1 MVIAEA
7 GLGDALVDVGRWA
20 AILGAGFWAGMI
32 NVVVGSGTLVSFP
45 VLVLC
50 GYSPLVANISNNI
63 GLVGG
68 GLSGTIGY
76 RRELRRNA
84 GLARV
89 LLPASL
95 TGGVVG
101 ASLLLVLPAEA
112 FRTIVP
118 ALIAVGLLMVVAGPF
133 VQRAAARRAEAAPA
147 AGTAAEAGSGS
158 EAGAAGGY
166 PAGRRVALVGALG
179 VIGVYGGYFGA
190 AQGILVVGLL
200 SILTSESLQS
210 VNAVKNLLVT
220 AVNLVAAVVF
230 MAVAWSSIDWLAVA
244 LIAVGATLGGV
255 VGARVGRRLPPRL
268 MRGLIVAIGTVAIV
282 NLVFFS

>member
-1 MVIAEA
+1 MTVELA
-7 GLGDALVDVGRWA
+7 LTDALVAGGKGA
-20 AILGAGFWAGMI
+20 AILAAGFWAGMI

-76 RRELRRNA
+76 RSELRENA
-84 GLARV
+84 ALARV

-95 TGGVVG
+95 AGGIAG
-101 ASLLLVLPAEA
+101 ALLLLVLPDEA
-112 FRTIVP
+112 FGTVVP

-133 VQRAAARRAEAAPA
+133 VQRAAARRAAAAPEGA
-147 AGTAAEAGSGS
+147 GTGTAAPPARRLGLLSGI
-158 EAGAAGGY
+158 A
-166 PAGRRVALVGALG
+166 VV
-179 VIGVYGGYFGA
+179 GVYGGYFGA

-200 SILTSESLQS
+200 SILTAESLQS

-220 AVNLVAAVVF
+220 GVNLVAAVVF
-230 MAVAWSSIDWLAVA
+230 MAVAWGSIDWPAVA
-244 LIAVGATLGGV
+244 LIAVGATLGGM

-268 MRGLIVAIGTVAIV
+268 LRALIVVIGAVAIV
-282 NLVFFS
+282 NLVFF

>member
-1 MVIAEA
+1 MTVELA
-7 GLGDALVDVGRWA
+7 LSDALVTGGKGA
-20 AILGAGFWAGMI
+20 AILAAGFWAGMI

-76 RRELRRNA
+76 RRELRENA
-84 GLARV
+84 DLARV

-95 TGGVVG
+95 VGGIAG
-101 ASLLLVLPAEA
+101 ALLLLVLPDEA
-112 FRTIVP
+112 FGTVVP

-133 VQRAAARRAEAAPA
+133 VQRAAARRASAEP
-147 AGTAAEAGSGS
+147 AEADRPAPPARRLGLLSGI
-158 EAGAAGGY
+158 A
-166 PAGRRVALVGALG
+166 VV
-179 VIGVYGGYFGA
+179 GVYGGYFGA

-200 SILTSESLQS
+200 SILTAESLQS

-220 AVNLVAAVVF
+220 GVNLVATLVF
-230 MAVAWSSIDWLAVA
+230 MTVAWGSIDWPVVA
-244 LIAVGATLGGV
+244 LLAVGATLGGV

-268 MRGLIVAIGTVAIV
+268 LRTLIVVIGTVAIV
-282 NLVFFS
+282 NLVFF

>member
-1 MVIAEA
+1 MVIADA
-7 GLGDALVDVGRWA
+7 GLVEAAAVGGKWA

-50 GYSPLVANISNNI
+50 GYPPLVANISNNI

-68 GLSGTIGY
+68 GLSGTLGY
-76 RRELRRNA
+76 RHELRRNA

-95 TGGVVG
+95 GGGIVG
-101 ASLLLVLPAEA
+101 AALLLVLPDDA

-118 ALIAVGLLMVVAGPF
+118 VLIAAGLVMVVAGPF
-133 VQRAAARRAEAAPA
+133 VQRAAARRA
-147 AGTAAEAGSGS
+147 AEDP
-158 EAGAAGGY
+158 EGAADAG
-166 PAGRRVALVGALG
+166 PSSGRRAALLG
-179 VIGVYGGYFGA
+179 GTLVVGVYGGYFGA

-220 AVNLVAAVVF
+220 GVNLVAAVVF
-230 MAVAWSSIDWLAVA
+230 MAVAWDSIDWLAVA

-255 VGARVGRRLPPRL
+255 VGARVGRRLPPGL

>member
-1 MVIAEA
+1 
-7 GLGDALVDVGRWA
+7 
-20 AILGAGFWAGMI
+20 MI

-50 GYSPLVANISNNI
+50 GYPPLVANISNNI

-68 GLSGTIGY
+68 GLSGTLGY
-76 RRELRRNA
+76 RHELRQNA

-95 TGGVVG
+95 LGGVVG
-101 ASLLLVLPAEA
+101 ATLLLVLPDDA

-118 ALIAVGLLMVVAGPF
+118 VLIAAGLVMVVAGPF
-133 VQRAAARRAEAAPA
+133 VQRAAARRA
-147 AGTAAEAGSGS
+147 AEDP
-158 EAGAAGGY
+158 EGADTG
-166 PAGRRVALVGALG
+166 PSFGRRAALLG
-179 VIGVYGGYFGA
+179 GTLVVGVYGGYFGA

-220 AVNLVAAVVF
+220 GVNLVAAVVF
-230 MAVAWSSIDWLAVA
+230 MAVAWDSIDWLAVA
-244 LIAVGATLGGV
+244 LIAVGATLGGI
-255 VGARVGRRLPPRL
+255 VGARVGRRLPPGL